1 MTLFLRGERGLMNA
15 GEARSVHLQGAG
27 TPPQSGGED
36 TTVTQ
41 TLVVEQGPLVEQ
53 GPVVRVAIDSL
64 VIADS
69 PRLGG
74 ENPEHIQALATAHG
88 TLPPIIVHR
97 ASMRVLDGIHRLR
110 AAQSCGHTDIE
121 VRFFDGGD
129 ADAFVVAVTSNI
141 THGLPLSLADR
152 KAAATRII
160 ASHPQWSD
168 RLIASLTGLA
178 PGTIAET
185 RRRTPD
191 QHTPPAD
198 SRLGRDGRSRP
209 TNTTERRTIAS
220 KLLTEDPTLSLR
232 HVAKIA
238 GLSPETVR
246 DVRDHLHSPDPTPP
260 APSPRQQPN
269 HPTHPTKPV
278 HRAGRT
284 APRDLPQL
292 MHQLRSDPILRGT
305 ETGRILL
312 RLLDIHQIS
321 NETWTELCDN
331 VPTHHKTTI
340 ATIALECA
348 KTWTRFAEKLTQQ
361 NTHRTT

>member
-1 MTLFLRGERGLMNA
+1 MNA
-15 GEARSVHLQGAG
+15 GEARSAHLEGAG
-27 TPPQSGGED
+27 TPPQGGGED

-41 TLVVEQGPLVEQ
+41 TLVVEQGPLVER
-53 GPVVRVAIDSL
+53 GPVVRVGLDSL

-110 AAQSCGHTDIE
+110 AAQACGRTEIE
-121 VRFFDGGD
+121 VRFFDGDD

-185 RRRTPD
+185 RRRTPEG
-191 QHTPPAD
+191 HTPPAD

-246 DVRDHLHSPDPTPP
+246 DVRDRLHIPDPAPP
-260 APSPRQQPN
+260 AHSPRQQPER
-269 HPTHPTKPV
+269 PTHPTKPV
-278 HRAGRT
+278 HRVGRT
-284 APRDLPQL
+284 APRDFSQL
-292 MHQLRSDPILRGT
+292 MHQLKSDPVLRGT
-305 ETGRILL
+305 ETGRMLL
-312 RLLDIHQIS
+312 RLLDIHGIS
-321 NETWTELCDN
+321 SETWTELCDN

-340 ATIALECA
+340 ATLALECA
-348 KTWTRFAEKLTQQ
+348 KKWTRFAERLTQQ
-361 NTHRTT
+361 NTHHTTQSNI

>member
-1 MTLFLRGERGLMNA
+1 MNA
-15 GEARSVHLQGAG
+15 GEAQRVHLQTAGA
-27 TPPQSGGED
+27 PPQDGGED
-36 TTVTQ
+36 TTLTQ

-53 GPVVRVAIDSL
+53 GPVVRVGIDSL

-110 AAQSCGHTDIE
+110 AAQACGHTEIE

-141 THGLPLSLADR
+141 THGLPLSLGDR

-178 PGTIAET
+178 AGTIAET
-185 RRRTPD
+185 RRRTPEG
-191 QHTPPAD
+191 HTPPAD

-246 DVRDHLHSPDPTPP
+246 DVRDHLHIPDPTPP
-260 APSPRQQPN
+260 AHSPRQQPN
-269 HPTHPTKPV
+269 HPTKPV

-284 APRDLPQL
+284 APRDFYQL
-292 MHQLRSDPILRGT
+292 MHQLKSDPILRGT
-305 ETGRILL
+305 ETGRMLL
-312 RLLDIHQIS
+312 RLLDIYTIS

-340 ATIALECA
+340 ATLALECA
-348 KTWTRFAEKLTQQ
+348 TTWKRFAEKLNAAPHHTTQHSAI
-361 NTHRTT
+361 NPRLP

>member
-1 MTLFLRGERGLMNA
+1 MNA
-15 GEARSVHLQGAG
+15 GEARRVHLQTAG
-27 TPPQSGGED
+27 TPPQGGGED

-41 TLVVEQGPLVEQ
+41 TLVVEQGPLVER

-110 AAQSCGHTDIE
+110 AAQSRGHTQIE
-121 VRFFDGGD
+121 VRFFDGDD

-191 QHTPPAD
+191 QHTPLGD

-246 DVRDHLHSPDPTPP
+246 DVRDHLHTPDPTPP

-269 HPTHPTKPV
+269 HPTKPIQ
-278 HRAGRT
+278 RADGT
-284 APRDLPQL
+284 APRELSRL

-305 ETGRILL
+305 ETGRMLL

-321 NETWTELCDN
+321 GETWTELCDN
-331 VPTHHKTTI
+331 APTHHKTTI
-340 ATIALECA
+340 ATLALECA
-348 KTWTRFAEKLTQQ
+348 KTWTRFAEKLTQHD
-361 NTHRTT
+361 THHTTQPNIQQ